1 MKNKKLITYKISK
14 ELNLSVNDSKKITD
28 AFVLIL
34 KDVLKKQNVK
44 LSAFGTFF
52 RHRTPKRI
60 GRNPKTKESYIISP
74 RVKVN
79 FRASR
84 KAKEVLNWI
93 WILGN

>member
-14 ELNLSVNDSKKITD
+14 ELNFNVNDSKKITD

-34 KDVLKKQNVK
+34 KDILKTRNVK
-44 LSAFGTFF
+44 LSGFGTFF
-52 RHRTPKRI
+52 QHRTPKRI

-84 KAKEVLNWI
+84 KAQEVLN
-93 WILGN
+93 